1 MVNARVHAGGN
12 VTAAL
17 VDAETLTPLAG
28 RAAEDCRPMNTD
40 AIAGPIRWKNC
51 PHAAMPD
58 RPFRIR
64 FYVTG
69 AYSKLFGFSWES
81 SG

>member
-1 MVNARVHAGGN
+1 MNARVHAGGN

-17 VDAETLTPLAG
+17 LDAETLAPLPG
-28 RAAEDCRPMNTD
+28 RAAGDCLPMDTN
-40 AIAGPIRWKNC
+40 AVAGPIRWKNR
-51 PHAAMPD
+51 PDAPMPD

-69 AYSKLFGFSWES
+69 AHSKLFGFSWES